1 MIARLCFFV
10 HWRRGCLQEFDKGC
24 LGVWINGCGSLVLH
38 IQPANH
44 YVCKHHTLPDICEA
58 LRFLHFFVFAALRQ
72 ASFHGKRT
80 RTRSGP
86 LLSASWPIFNSLFIR
101 ACRFQRRQA
110 TLGST
115 PSVGVATSV
124 SGLLHVG
131 NSQHRTN
138 LHRRMAL
145 SRLWRFSLVPC

>member
-1 MIARLCFFV
+1 MYIGVVDACTNSTKDVWVFGLMVAARLCYTY
-10 HWRRGCLQEFDKGC
+10 
-24 LGVWINGCGSLVLH
+24 S
-38 IQPANH
+38 PANF
-44 YVCKHHTLPDICEA
+44 YVCNHHIWPDICEA
-58 LRFLHFFVFAALRQ
+58 LRSLYFFVFCSVAK
-72 ASFHGKRT
+72 SIIPWKTHE
-80 RTRSGP
+80 
-86 LLSASWPIFNSLFIR
+86 NSLRSLVVGVLANILFLVHSSLS
-101 ACRFQRRQA
+101 FQRRQA